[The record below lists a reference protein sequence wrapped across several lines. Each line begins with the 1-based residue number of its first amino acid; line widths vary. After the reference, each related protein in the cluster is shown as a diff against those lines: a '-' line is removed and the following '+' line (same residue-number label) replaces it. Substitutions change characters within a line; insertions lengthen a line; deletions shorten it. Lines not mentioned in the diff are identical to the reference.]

1 MRRVDPSIEIV
12 AVGTSGPTVP
22 SYPDW
27 NRVVLE
33 HAYDAVDYIAP
44 HIYLGKRNDD
54 PGDFLAQSLELEEF
68 LSTVEATCDYA
79 RAKAR
84 SRRSI
89 DICLDEW
96 NVWYH
101 TVPYELG
108 NPPAVIGIWP
118 EVEGISP
125 WTQAPPI
132 MEEQYTLED
141 ALVVG
146 LMLITLLRHAR
157 RVRIA
162 CLSTAVNNVGAVTT
176 VPGGPAW
183 RQTIFY
189 PFLHASRY
197 GRGEVLDVR
206 VRAPLYESREFG
218 GVPSLDAIATLDEEA
233 GEATIFAVN
242 RSRDEPLALE
252 CDLRGLPHFK
262 VKEHLVLEH
271 DDPLARNTAQVPDAV
286 APHAQGGATL
296 RDGTLQAMLPRLSWN
311 MIRLARRL

>member
-1 MRRVDPSIEIV
+1 MRRVDPSIEVV
-12 AVGTSGPTVP
+12 AVGTSGPNVP

-27 NRVVLE
+27 NRIVLE

-44 HIYLGKRNDD
+44 HVYLGKGEGGL
-54 PGDFLAQSLELEEF
+54 PDFLAQSLELDEF
-68 LSTVEATCDYA
+68 LSAVEATCDYA

-84 SRRSI
+84 SRRQV

-101 TVPYELG
+101 TVPYDLG
-108 NPPAVIGIWP
+108 SPPAQLGVWP
-118 EVEGISP
+118 EVEGIEP

-141 ALVVG
+141 ALVAG

-183 RQTIFY
+183 RQTVFY
-189 PFLHASRY
+189 PFLHASLW
-197 GRGEVLDVR
+197 GRGDVLDVR
-206 VRAPLYESREFG
+206 VRAPLYESPAFG
-218 GVPSLDAIATLDEEA
+218 GVSCLDAVATLDEER
-233 GEATIFAVN
+233 GETAIFAVN
-242 RSRDEPLALE
+242 RSQNSTLALE
-252 CDLRGLPHFK
+252 CDLRGLPGLRLR
-262 VKEHLVLEH
+262 EHLVLEH
-271 DDPLARNTAQVPDAV
+271 DDPLASNTAADPDAV
-286 APHAQGGATL
+286 VPRSGNGTTL
-296 RDGTLQAMLPRLSWN
+296 NDGTLRALLPRLSWN
-311 MIRLARRL
+311 VIRLVRDL